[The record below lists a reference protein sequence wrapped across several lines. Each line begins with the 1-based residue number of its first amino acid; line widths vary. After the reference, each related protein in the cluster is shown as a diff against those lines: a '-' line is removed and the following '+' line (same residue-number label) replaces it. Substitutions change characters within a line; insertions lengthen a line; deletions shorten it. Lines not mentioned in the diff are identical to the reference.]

1 MEFSED
7 YIGDEEDWINFFFLE
22 GKDILE
28 FVFLEYWIVE
38 GIKFIF
44 LFLRFGFEY
53 LCVKRNLF

>member
-1 MEFSED
+1 MKKIEL
-7 YIGDEEDWINFFFLE
+7 IFFFFE

-38 GIKFIF
+38 GIKFVF

-53 LCVKRNLF
+53 LRVKRNLF